1 MKIVSNVRYYLL
13 IIILLTASTAFA
25 QNREKRD
32 YEFCSD
38 NSNWSDNNR
47 ASARDLRETTVSAAS
62 SLNVDAGKNGGIKIE
77 GENRNDILIRACVQ
91 TWAKTEDEANRI
103 AKSIRVETGSNVR
116 ADVPSGTEN
125 YAVSFEIRVPRT
137 MNLDLKAHNGGIS
150 IDSVEGNIR
159 FETQNGG
166 VKLDELAG
174 DVRGR
179 TQNGGVKVELD
190 GASWRGN
197 GLDVETTNGGVKISM
212 PQNYAARIETGTI
225 NGGFKSDIPALNLKD
240 DDNGENK
247 WNRKKRIS
255 TDLNGGGAPIRIITT
270 NGGVKIDAED

>member
-25 QNREKRD
+25 QNREKRNS
-32 YEFCSD
+32 EFCSD
-38 NSNWSDNNR
+38 NWNWSNGDR
-47 ASARDLRETTVSAAS
+47 VSAKDLRETIVSATS
-62 SLNVDAGKNGGIKIE
+62 SINVDAGKNGGIKIE
-77 GENRNDILIRACVQ
+77 GENRNDILVRACVQ
-91 TWAKTEDEANRI
+91 AWGKTSDEANQI
-103 AKSIRVETGSNVR
+103 AKSIRIETGSNIR

-125 YAVSFEIRVPRT
+125 YGVSFEIRVPRT

-166 VKLDELAG
+166 VNLDELAG

-179 TQNGGVKVELD
+179 TTNGGVKVELD

-212 PQNYAARIETGTI
+212 PQNYAARVETGTV
-225 NGGFKSDIPALNLKD
+225 NGGFKSDIPALNAANTD
-240 DDNGENK
+240 GENK

-255 TDLNGGGAPIRIITT
+255 ADINGGGPTIRIITT
-270 NGGVKIDAED
+270 NGGVKIDSED